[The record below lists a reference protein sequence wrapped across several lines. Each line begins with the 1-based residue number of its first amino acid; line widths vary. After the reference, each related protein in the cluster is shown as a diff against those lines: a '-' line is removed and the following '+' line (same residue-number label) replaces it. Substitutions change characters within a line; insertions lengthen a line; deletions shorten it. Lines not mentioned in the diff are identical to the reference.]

1 MYFKMYV
8 INTNNYETSIVY
20 NNYIIRY
27 LEKHTNLSLVRKQ
40 STADSRFYDL
50 IIGMNTKVNYNFE
63 KYGKLDQY
71 L

>member
-40 STADSRFYDL
+40 STEDSRFYDL
-50 IIGMNTKVNYNFE
+50 IIGMNTKANYNFE

>member
-1 MYFKMYV
+1 MYV

-40 STADSRFYDL
+40 STADKRFYDL